1 MNILEAKNLGV
12 YFGSFKAVDD
22 VSVAFEKGRLT
33 SIIGP
38 NGAGKTT
45 FFNLLTGFHPPT
57 SGSVLFKGQDIT
69 QLPIHAKV
77 ELGLT
82 RTFQVLN
89 VFDQLTVKENL
100 RIAVQRLRGHPW
112 RLLAH
117 EDGFSSVEEEVDRLL
132 VAVHLQDFRHTRAD
146 EMSHGHRRHLEI
158 GLSLGVDP
166 EVLLLDEPMSGLGM
180 YETGQMSDFI
190 QELAQRLTVV
200 LVEHHMSVVMKISQR
215 ILVLQNGRLI
225 ADGVPA
231 DIQQNAAVREAYLGK
246 SYGAGDNSKETVNA

>member
-1 MNILEAKNLGV
+1 MNILEATNLGV
-12 YFGSFKAVDD
+12 SFGSFKAVDN
-22 VSVAFEKGRLT
+22 VSVGFEKGRLT

-45 FFNLLTGFHPPT
+45 FFNLLTGYHPPT
-57 SGSVLFKGQDIT
+57 SGTVSFKGHDIT
-69 QLPIHAKV
+69 QMPIHAKV
-77 ELGLT
+77 QMGLT

-89 VFDQLTVKENL
+89 VFDQLTVVENI

-112 RLLAH
+112 RLLSR
-117 EDGFSSVEEEVDRLL
+117 EDGFVAVEEEVERILQS
-132 VAVHLQDFRHTRAD
+132 VHLEDFRYTRAD

-158 GLSLGVDP
+158 GLSLGVRP

-190 QELAQRLTVV
+190 EELASSLTVV
-200 LVEHHMSVVMKISQR
+200 LVEHHMSVVMKISER

-225 ADGVPA
+225 ADGAPA
-231 DIQQNAAVREAYLGK
+231 EIQQNTAVREAYLGK
-246 SYGAGDNSKETVNA
+246 SYDAGDKGKGTGNA

>member
-1 MNILEAKNLGV
+1 MTILETKNLGV
-12 YFGSFKAVDD
+12 SFGAFKAVNDI
-22 VSVAFEKGRLT
+22 SVAFEKGRLT

-57 SGSVLFKGQDIT
+57 TGSVSFKGQDIT
-69 QLPIHAKV
+69 QLPIHGKV
-77 ELGLT
+77 QMGLT

-89 VFDQLTVKENL
+89 VFDQLTVTENL
-100 RIAVQRLRGHPW
+100 RIAVQRLRGNPW
-112 RLLAH
+112 RLLAR
-117 EDGFSSVEEEVDRLL
+117 EEGFAAVEEEVERLL
-132 VAVHLQDFRHTRAD
+132 EAVHLKDFRHTRAD

-158 GLSLGVDP
+158 GLSLGVQP

-190 QELAQRLTVV
+190 EELAEQLTVV

-215 ILVLQNGRLI
+215 ILVLQNGQLI
-225 ADGVPA
+225 ADGTPA
-231 DIQQNAAVREAYLGK
+231 EIQQNSAVREAYLGK
-246 SYGAGDNSKETVNA
+246 NYGAANKHKETSNA